1 MAQLSSM
8 RQRIRAIETIRKIT
22 HAMQLISMSTHS
34 RLRQKKEQL
43 EAYKNAFKRIT
54 GLIKQ
59 SINKIETITQPTT
72 TGSEKL
78 CILVGSQKGLSGTFN
93 ISIFKFFEIETAVLE
108 GNFALIT
115 IGKHAT
121 DYARLKKIKPIRH
134 YDAFSPLN
142 FVTIAQ
148 DITQYILHTR
158 QQYQTV
164 TVYSNYPR
172 TFFIQKPQEIQL
184 LPFQEQPLTSQ
195 TQNMPQPPEDYL
207 WEDSPEQLYA
217 TVQELAIAITLQN
230 LLFESLL
237 AEQAARFLSMD
248 AATRNAENLLNAM
261 KLEYNKLRQAA
272 ITRELTE
279 LASSL

>member
-22 HAMQLISMSTHS
+22 NAMRLISMSTHS
-34 RLRQKKEQL
+34 HLRQKKEELETYKQAFNRLSIIITHNVQASLSADSVERGNDQL
-43 EAYKNAFKRIT
+43 
-54 GLIKQ
+54 L
-59 SINKIETITQPTT
+59 
-72 TGSEKL
+72 
-78 CILVGSQKGLSGTFN
+78 ILVGSQKGLTGAFN
-93 ISIFKFFEIETAVLE
+93 IRLFKFFEEQRAH
-108 GNFALIT
+108 GAAQFSLIT

-121 DYARLKKIKPIRH
+121 DYARSIKIKPIKQ
-134 YDAFSPLN
+134 YNTFSSLN

-148 DITQYILHTR
+148 DITQYILGHNQR
-158 QQYQTV
+158 FKEV
-164 TVYSNYPR
+164 IIYSNHPR
-172 TFFIQKPQEIQL
+172 TFFIQKPQATQIVPTPEYART
-184 LPFQEQPLTSQ
+184 PDNAPSVQ
-195 TQNMPQPPEDYL
+195 TEYL
-207 WEDSPEQLYA
+207 FEDSPESLHHMIQQL
-217 TVQELAIAITLQN
+217 TIAVTMQS

-248 AATRNAENLLNAM
+248 SATRNAENLLNEM